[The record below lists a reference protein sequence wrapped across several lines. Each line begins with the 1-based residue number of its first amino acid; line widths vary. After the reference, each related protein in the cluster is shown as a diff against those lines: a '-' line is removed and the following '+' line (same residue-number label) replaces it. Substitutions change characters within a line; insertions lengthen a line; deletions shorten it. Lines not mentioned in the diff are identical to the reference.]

1 MNLAW
6 LWDVMMMLKRAV
18 SHPCTRADTLIPEG
32 GEVVAFDGC
41 LRHHVFPSA
50 HLTSIRNVRGITF
63 VKLEATE
70 TSRAPFQIQD
80 FRGDFTEV
88 AALIQASWE
97 ENGKQGLLYTPEFLT
112 SCLTYPGS
120 SYSLA
125 PTLYHAEKPCAFV
138 AGFPRT
144 IRYKRRELRVILC
157 TLLSVSSEY
166 KKSGYGVV
174 LWSELVKR
182 AQSAGYD
189 GMVNYCV
196 EGEPMNGMILGCCRM
211 MKLPTERIFSVHY
224 LMRLLYPKRGA
235 AHDDD
240 SEDHLVEKFR
250 RAAGLIGNDPPL
262 TRIWTE
268 KEMQWQLQRHDGLV
282 AHHRSGDKEGLL
294 TAYLMHAAN
303 AQRTKCLLIEDV
315 LWGMLE
321 NGDRLTLVERL
332 LDRGI
337 QAGAQMAFLPCLGYA
352 DIAPFRAARFRS
364 SARTLHCYLTVFN
377 GQPAPEPV
385 PSMYLDVI

>member
-1 MNLAW
+1 
-6 LWDVMMMLKRAV
+6 VTGGR
-18 SHPCTRADTLIPEG
+18 EG
-32 GEVVAFDGC
+32 N
-41 LRHHVFPSA
+41 HY
-50 HLTSIRNVRGITF
+50 
-63 VKLEATE
+63 VKVEATE
-70 TSRAPFQIQD
+70 TSRALFQIED
-80 FRGDFTEV
+80 FRGDFAQV

-112 SCLTYPGS
+112 SCLNYPGS

-144 IRYKRRELRVILC
+144 IQFKGNELRIILC
-157 TLLSVSSEY
+157 TLLSVSREY

-174 LWSELVKR
+174 LWSELVMR
-182 AQSAGYD
+182 ARSAGYD

-211 MKLPTERIFSVHY
+211 MKLPTERIFAVHY
-224 LMRLLYPKRGA
+224 LMRLLYPKPA
-235 AHDDD
+235 APREDD
-240 SEDHLVEKFR
+240 SEDQLVEKFR
-250 RAAGLIGNDPPL
+250 RAADLTGKDTPL
-262 TRIWTE
+262 SRVWTE
-268 KEMQWQLQRHDGLV
+268 KEIQWQLQRHDGLV
-282 AHHRSGDKEGLL
+282 AYHRSGDKEGLL
-294 TAYLMHAAN
+294 TGYLMRAAN

-315 LWGMLE
+315 LWGTLE
-321 NGDRLTLVERL
+321 NGARLTLVERL

-364 SARTLHCYLTVFN
+364 SARTLHCYLTVFS
-377 GQPAPEPV
+377 GQPDPEPV
-385 PSMYLDVI
+385 SSMYLDVI